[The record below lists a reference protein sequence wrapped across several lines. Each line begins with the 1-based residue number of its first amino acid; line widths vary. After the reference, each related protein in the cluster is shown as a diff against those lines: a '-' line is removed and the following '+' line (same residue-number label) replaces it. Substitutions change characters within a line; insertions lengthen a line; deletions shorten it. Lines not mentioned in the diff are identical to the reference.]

1 MMSSNMCATK
11 MYTVGVLGSKARKNI
26 YYFHVIVTHTYTK
39 REREKVEEGARAAV
53 LGWLFRSCE
62 WRSEGSRKKAAYA

>member
-1 MMSSNMCATK
+1 
-11 MYTVGVLGSKARKNI
+11 MYYKDVHNRGIRKQSKKKYILLSCDSYTHI
-26 YYFHVIVTHTYTK
+26 YK
-39 REREKVEEGARAAV
+39 KGEREKVEEGARAAV